1 MIAVYVPL
9 YPGVAVVLDHILGD
23 HDSET
28 VARIVPDEMPHRTQT
43 RHTVYVSVCIN
54 RHATVTV
61 IVHTLDSTTIRMYPG
76 LV

>member
-43 RHTVYVSVCIN
+43 RHTVC
-54 RHATVTV
+54 
-61 IVHTLDSTTIRMYPG
+61 M
-76 LV
+76 